1 MAATAN
7 KKHRV
12 LVVDDSTFMRKVLET
27 IFNADEQLQ
36 VVGHA
41 KDGREAVSL
50 AESLKPDVI
59 TMDIN
64 MPHVDGLQA
73 TAEIMTTNPRP
84 IVIVSSESKEGAAST
99 LRALELGAIEFV
111 AKPSSGIDLDMNSIK
126 DDLIRKVRMAAK
138 VRVVRT
144 ASRLAASIQGSNG
157 SGNGSTNGNG
167 NGSAP
172 RPAAPAS
179 RPAPSSGLDQRFPV
193 VVLAASTG
201 GPATVMR
208 LAPGFTREFPA
219 AVILVQHMPAA
230 FTTQYAAQLAEFTG
244 IRVKEAEANESLQ
257 PGTFYIC
264 PGGQHLRVTPTGR
277 VQLDGTSGRINGYL
291 PNIDVTMESVA
302 AFAGSLSIGAILT
315 GMGNDGSAGAK
326 AIKSAGG
333 LVLAQDEAT
342 SVIFGMPA
350 EAIKTGAV
358 EQTLALDDI
367 YAAIEKR
374 VLALSR
380 PAPVGAR

>member
-1 MAATAN
+1 MATPI
-7 KKHRV
+7 KKFRV
-12 LVVDDSTFMRKVLET
+12 LIVDDSTFMRKVLET
-27 IFNADEQLQ
+27 IFNADDQLQ

-84 IVIVSSESKEGAAST
+84 IVIVSSDSKEGAAST

-111 AKPSSGIDLDMNSIK
+111 AKPSSAIDLDMQSVK
-126 DDLIRKVRMAAK
+126 EELVRKVRMASK

-144 ASRLAASIQGSNG
+144 ASRLASKLQDTGGAKARPQPTPS
-157 SGNGSTNGNG
+157 
-167 NGSAP
+167 P
-172 RPAAPAS
+172 RPAAT
-179 RPAPSSGLDQRFPV
+179 SGLDQRFPV

-208 LAPGFTREFPA
+208 IAHGFTRDFPA

-230 FTTQYAAQLAEFTG
+230 FTTQYAAQLAEFTEV
-244 IRVKEAEANESLQ
+244 RVKEAEANESLQ

-277 VQLDGTSGRINGYL
+277 IQLDGTSGRIDGYL

-302 AFAGSLSIGAILT
+302 AYAGAMSIAGVLT
-315 GMGNDGSAGAK
+315 GMGSDGANGAK
-326 AIKSAGG
+326 AIKAAGG

-350 EAIKTGAV
+350 EAIKAGAV
-358 EQTLALDDI
+358 DQVLGIDDI
-367 YAAIEKR
+367 YSAIEKR
-374 VLALSR
+374 VLSICR
-380 PAPVGAR
+380 PTPAGVR

>member
-1 MAATAN
+1 MATPV
-7 KKHRV
+7 KKFRV
-12 LVVDDSTFMRKVLET
+12 LIVDDSAFMRKVLET

-111 AKPSSGIDLDMNSIK
+111 AKPSSGIDLDMQSVK
-126 DDLIRKVRMAAK
+126 EDLLRKVRMASK

-144 ASRLAASIQGSNG
+144 ASRLASKLQETGTAKARPQAPV
-157 SGNGSTNGNG
+157 
-167 NGSAP
+167 SA
-172 RPAAPAS
+172 RPAAT
-179 RPAPSSGLDQRFPV
+179 SGLDQRFPI

-208 LAPGFTREFPA
+208 IAPGFTRDFPA

-230 FTTQYAAQLAEFTG
+230 FTTQYAAQLAEFTE

-277 VQLDGTSGRINGYL
+277 IQLDGTSGRIDGYL
-291 PNIDVTMESVA
+291 PNIDVTMQSVA
-302 AFAGSLSIGAILT
+302 AFAGQLSIAGVLT
-315 GMGNDGSAGAK
+315 GMGNDGAAGAK
-326 AIKSAGG
+326 AIKAAGG

-350 EAIKTGAV
+350 EVIKTGV
-358 EQTLALDDI
+358 VDQILGVDDI

-374 VLALSR
+374 VLGVCR
-380 PAPVGAR
+380 PTPAGVR